1 MKNDYELEGLLRTV
15 KTFSD
20 DIGMTFGLDK
30 CAKATFIKE
39 KLKYTNSIVLD
50 IDTKFK
56 ELDQGETYKYLGAEE
71 DDGIQHGKMEEKIRK
86 ACYRRVRAVLESELN
101 AKNKLEAITTLA
113 VPVVSYSFNL
123 VNWNL
128 KEINRIDRKI

>member
-1 MKNDYELEGLLRTV
+1 MKNDYELEGLLRIV

-20 DIGMTFGLDK
+20 DIGMTFGLEK
-30 CAKATFIKE
+30 RAKATFIKE

-71 DDGIQHGKMEEKIRK
+71 GDGIQHGKMEEKIRK

-113 VPVVSYSFNL
+113 VPVVLYSFNL

-128 KEINRIDRKI
+128 EETKRIDRKI